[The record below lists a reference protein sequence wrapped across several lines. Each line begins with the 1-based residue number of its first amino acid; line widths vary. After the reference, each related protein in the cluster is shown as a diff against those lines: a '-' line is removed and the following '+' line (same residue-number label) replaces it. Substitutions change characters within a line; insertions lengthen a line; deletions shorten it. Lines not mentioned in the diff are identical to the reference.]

1 MGEIK
6 RGLTAVI
13 LSIGQLYLGHYIVI
27 SRETFGDLIMAELTL
42 WQDVALKVKDLQVRF
57 DTFETQN
64 RLSDCVVTE
73 IDEELEEGR
82 VSLEKLEKRVRE
94 LETDLPELIAE
105 RVATL
110 KTENAELRIHHNLL
124 VDVVNNLTTIWNEQ
138 VHEGEQQQQT
148 EVIDEQVM
156 EDNEVLTLLQDQPP
170 QLTLEEVYNMYQSQ
184 PQTEEE
190 WEEMNKAIK
199 AAVAYENSLPNG
211 TKIRL
216 AKTDWTSGSPQ

>member
-1 MGEIK
+1 M
-6 RGLTAVI
+6 LHVI
-13 LSIGQLYLGHYIVI
+13 EMV
-27 SRETFGDLIMAELTL
+27 ELTL
-42 WQDVALKVKDLQVRF
+42 WQDVALKVRDLQVRF
-57 DTFETQN
+57 DAFEADS
-64 RLSDCVVTE
+64 RMSDCVVTE

-105 RVATL
+105 KVATL
-110 KTENAELRIHHNLL
+110 KTENAELRHNLNL
-124 VDVVNNLTTIWNEQ
+124 VIGAVNNITKIWNKAIGDDDEQ
-138 VHEGEQQQQT
+138 SMKDSEVLPEAVGEQS
-148 EVIDEQVM
+148 M
-156 EDNEVLTLLQDQPP
+156 KDNEVLTLLQDQPP

>member
-1 MGEIK
+1 MTEIV
-6 RGLTAVI
+6 L
-13 LSIGQLYLGHYIVI
+13 
-27 SRETFGDLIMAELTL
+27 
-42 WQDVALKVKDLQVRF
+42 QDVALKVRELQVRF
-57 DTFETQN
+57 DAFEADS
-64 RLSDCVVTE
+64 RMSDCVVTE

-82 VSLEKLEKRVRE
+82 VNLEKLEKRVRE

-211 TKIRL
+211 TKILL

>member
-1 MGEIK
+1 
-6 RGLTAVI
+6 
-13 LSIGQLYLGHYIVI
+13 
-27 SRETFGDLIMAELTL
+27 MAELTL
-42 WQDVALKVKDLQVRF
+42 WQDVALKVRDLQVRF
-57 DTFETQN
+57 DTFEADSKMT
-64 RLSDCVVTE
+64 DCLVTE

-82 VSLEKLEKRVRE
+82 VNVEKLDKRVRE

-105 RVATL
+105 KVATL
-110 KTENAELRIHHNLL
+110 KTENAELRHNLNL
-124 VDVVNNLTTIWNEQ
+124 VIDAVNNITRIWNEATGDDDEQ
-138 VHEGEQQQQT
+138 STKDSEVLPEAVGEQST
-148 EVIDEQVM
+148 KDSEVLLEAVGEQSM

-170 QLTLEEVYNMYQSQ
+170 QLTLEEVYNMYQS